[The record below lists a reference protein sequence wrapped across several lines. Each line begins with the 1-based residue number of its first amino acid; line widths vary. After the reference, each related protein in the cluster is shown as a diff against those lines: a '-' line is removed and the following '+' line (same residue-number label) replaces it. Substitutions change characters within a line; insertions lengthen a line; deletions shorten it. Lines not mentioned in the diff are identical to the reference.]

1 MSDMSALP
9 EYEAS
14 FESER
19 QSEIR
24 AVLTPPPGSPPLPS
38 MRTLEGPQFI
48 DAVVETQPSDWKQE
62 LARTSDFRVIVVLDG
77 RLEMRDEVATLT
89 LAGGDAII
97 HRNDFIIEESV
108 AGEGE
113 LERVVVTF
121 AWPALTPD
129 EPCVIQDSAGR
140 LRELARWVLVERH
153 ADFDGATR
161 YRADLLKL
169 LVDECQ
175 RLAVDSAGALERQ
188 LRAYVLEHIEESIT
202 LDAIAKQVGIGR
214 HHLCRKYRKITGQS
228 PMWAVRAIRMEQA
241 RDLIRGT
248 GLPLRTIAKRVGLRS
263 EQHLSRLLRTH
274 FGVGVRELRSGT
286 PLSQRP
292 E

>member
-1 MSDMSALP
+1 MSALP
-9 EYEAS
+9 QYEAS

-38 MRTLEGPQFI
+38 MRALEGPQFI
-48 DAVVETQPSDWKQE
+48 EAVVETLPPGSRLE
-62 LARTSDFRVIVVLDG
+62 LPRTADFRVIVVLGG
-77 RLEMRDEVATLT
+77 RLELQDEAGSVALSS
-89 LAGGDAII
+89 GDAIV
-97 HRNDFIIEESV
+97 HRNDFVMEECV
-108 AGEGE
+108 VDDEE
-113 LERVVVTF
+113 LERVVISF
-121 AWPALTPD
+121 AWPALTPT
-129 EPCVIQDSAGR
+129 EPCAIQDSAGR

-153 ADFDGATR
+153 ADFEGATR

-188 LRAYVLEHIEESIT
+188 LRAYVLEHVDESIT
-202 LDAIAKQVGIGR
+202 LDAIARHVGIGR
-214 HHLCRKYRKITGQS
+214 HHLCRKYRKLTGQS
-228 PMWAVRAIRMEQA
+228 PMWAVRSIRMEQA

-248 GLPLRTIAKRVGLRS
+248 TLPLRTIAKRVGLRS

-274 FGVGVRELRSGT
+274 FGVGVRELRAGT